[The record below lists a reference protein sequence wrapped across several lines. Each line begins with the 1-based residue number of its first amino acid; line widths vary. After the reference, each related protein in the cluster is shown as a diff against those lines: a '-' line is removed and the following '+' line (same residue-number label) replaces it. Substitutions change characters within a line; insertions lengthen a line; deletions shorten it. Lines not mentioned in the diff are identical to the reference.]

1 MHEGVGW
8 LAKRKP
14 RKYARIVS
22 FGTIVR
28 WQLGAILIGIII
40 QLAFTWYHHEMTMM
54 RMQGMVDTTVKLY
67 RVCAEIGLSD
77 CNKVRRILRD

>member
-1 MHEGVGW
+1 M
-8 LAKRKP
+8 AKRKP

-28 WQLGAILIGIII
+28 WQLGAIMLGIFI

-67 RVCAEIGLSD
+67 RVCAEIGLAD